1 VDELRKTRFCIIGGD
16 GAIGGALAAKWR
28 SQGVVTL
35 TSTRRVP
42 RDAENQFSLDLRDS
56 TTISLP
62 PCDVVIL
69 AAAMTRLSDCRADP
83 KTAKEVNVTAPIR
96 IARKAKASGAFVVFL
111 STNQV
116 FDGSK
121 ADVGPDDKPNPAS
134 LYGKL
139 KAEAETGLLEDI
151 GDVAIVRLSKVVG
164 RHLALF
170 EQWRQDLAERRTI
183 HAYADLMMAPIAMTK
198 VLAGIEAVVHRRRG
212 GISHLGGWQD
222 LSYFEAADHLATRLA
237 FDRNLV
243 RRASAA
249 ADGVPAEER
258 PRYASFAR
266 QDRSA
271 TGLDIPD
278 ARSELDI
285 GLELQ

>member
-16 GAIGGALAAKWR
+16 GAIGGALSAKLR

-42 RDAENQFSLDLRDS
+42 IDADNQFSLDLRDS
-56 TTISLP
+56 MTVSLP

-83 KTAKEVNVTAPIR
+83 RTAREVNVTAPIR

-121 ADVGPDDKPNPAS
+121 ANVGPEDEPNPAS

-139 KAEAETGLLEDI
+139 KAEAETGLLDI
-151 GDVAIVRLSKVVG
+151 GDVAIIRLSKVVG
-164 RHLALF
+164 RHLALL
-170 EQWRQDLAERRTI
+170 EQWRQDLAQRRAI
-183 HAYADLMMAPIAMTK
+183 DAYDDLMMAPIAITK
-198 VLAGIEAVVHRRRG
+198 VLAGIEAVAYRRRSG
-212 GISHLGGWQD
+212 VSHLGGWQD
-222 LSYFEAADHLATRLA
+222 LSYFEAADHLATKLA
-237 FDRNLV
+237 FDRKLV

-249 ADGVPAEER
+249 AAGVPAEER
-258 PRYASFAR
+258 PPYASFAR
-266 QDRSA
+266 QDRGA
-271 TGLDIPD
+271 IGTDILD
-278 ARSELDI
+278 ARRELDI
-285 GLELQ
+285 GLELE